1 MVMKPVGGGPSRGLS
16 GVIMLSTA
24 FVLAVSSCTQA
35 LTRGPGP
42 DAAPRAAMLGF
53 IDALNA
59 RDLGRM
65 MSALADDVTA
75 FVPTAQADRVDGK
88 VALSGILADF
98 VATSPRA
105 GPNPVIPED
114 LLVDAWRDVAVA
126 SFNVRD
132 TAGRRVNRRTF
143 VFRRDGAH
151 WLITH
156 FHASL
161 AEELMT
167 QRAEGSFDV
176 TVAPIA
182 PHHTNDPPLGRMS
195 IDKVFHGDLDG
206 TSRGEMLAVQ
216 SAVKGSAGYVAMERV
231 TGTLRGRTGS
241 FALMHSGVMNRG
253 QPSLAVT
260 IVPDSGTDALK
271 GIEGSLEIIIDGA
284 RHSYVLRYTLPQE

>member
-1 MVMKPVGGGPSRGLS
+1 MVMKPVGDGPSRGLP
-16 GVIMLSTA
+16 GVIVLSAA
-24 FVLAVSSCTQA
+24 FVVALSGCTQA
-35 LTRGPGP
+35 LTRAPRP
-42 DAAPRAAMLGF
+42 DAAPRSAMLGF

-65 MSALADDVTA
+65 TSALADDVTA

-88 VALSGILADF
+88 VALSGILAEF
-98 VATSPRA
+98 VATSPTA
-105 GPNPVIPED
+105 GTHPVIPED
-114 LLVDAWRDVAVA
+114 LLVEAGRDVAVV

-132 TAGRRVNRRTF
+132 TASRRVNRRSF
-143 VFRRDGAH
+143 VFRRDGTH

-156 FHASL
+156 FHASM

-231 TGTLRGRTGS
+231 TGTLRGRTGT

-253 QPSLAVT
+253 QPSLSVT
-260 IVPDSGTDALK
+260 IVPDSGTDGLA
-271 GIEGSLEIIIDGA
+271 GISGSLEITNDGGK
-284 RHSYVLRYTLPQE
+284 HGYVLRYTLPQD